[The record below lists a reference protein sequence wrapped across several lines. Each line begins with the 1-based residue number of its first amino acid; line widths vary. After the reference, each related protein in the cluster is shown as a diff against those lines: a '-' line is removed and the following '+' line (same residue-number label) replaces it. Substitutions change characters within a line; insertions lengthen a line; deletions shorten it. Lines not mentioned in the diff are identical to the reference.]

1 MSIQASAPVSSSQR
15 GEDYRK
21 AGNEDSN
28 GGESGNVTDEISHW
42 SLLTRY
48 VPTLFSFRSIVNR
61 VLLMFSL
68 PTWQNRF
75 RFPLPKPQ
83 AADSKAKNP
92 EEKILR
98 VQKMKLG
105 KIPARSSQTASLRQ
119 GCIRSLASPTV
130 RGRWMAGQ
138 ARSDQKSTI
147 LPSASVT
154 RRSIRP
160 ASSWLCVAISAAR
173 PDWRTSASSASKT

>member
-1 MSIQASAPVSSSQR
+1 MSRQASAPVSSSQR

-92 EEKILR
+92 EEK
-98 VQKMKLG
+98 
-105 KIPARSSQTASLRQ
+105 SS
-119 GCIRSLASPTV
+119 GF
-130 RGRWMAGQ
+130 
-138 ARSDQKSTI
+138 K
-147 LPSASVT
+147 
-154 RRSIRP
+154 
-160 ASSWLCVAISAAR
+160 
-173 PDWRTSASSASKT
+173 K